1 MPEEKPRVVLD
12 LSPDEAQALHADLEK
27 LLETGHG
34 TEDLQ
39 RFYRLLGWRTL
50 ATKGGT
56 GLTARISE
64 LARQAET
71 LEEYEA
77 ARNQFLGP
85 ILDGLERGENR
96 DP

>member
-1 MPEEKPRVVLD
+1 MPDETPRVVLD
-12 LSPDEAQALHADLEK
+12 LSPEEAQALHADLEK
-27 LLETGHG
+27 LLESGQST
-34 TEDLQ
+34 DNLQ
-39 RFYRLLGWRTL
+39 KFYRVLGWRTL
-50 ATKGGT
+50 AAKGGT

-77 ARNQFLGP
+77 ARDQFLGP

>member
-1 MPEEKPRVVLD
+1 MPDETPRVVLD
-12 LSPDEAQALHADLEK
+12 LSPEEAQTLHADLEK
-27 LLETGHG
+27 LLESGEG
-34 TEDLQ
+34 TDSLQ
-39 RFYRLLGWRTL
+39 KFYRILGWRTL
-50 ATKGGT
+50 AAKGGT

-77 ARNQFLGP
+77 ARDQFLGP

>member
-1 MPEEKPRVVLD
+1 VPDETPQVVLD
-12 LSPDEAQALHADLEK
+12 LSLHEAQELHAVLEK
-27 LLETGHG
+27 LLESGQS
-34 TEDLQ
+34 TEALQ
-39 RFYRLLGWRTL
+39 RTYRLLGWRTL
-50 ATKGGT
+50 AAKGGT

-64 LARQAET
+64 LAREAET

-77 ARNQFLGP
+77 ARDQFLGP